1 MARIRTFIAVDVG
14 AEVRKR
20 AAALQQQLA
29 RTGAE
34 VKWIAPD
41 QMHLTL
47 LFLGDVDELELVKV
61 CRAVQEVAARE
72 PPFPLR
78 VSGVGAFPNNR
89 RPKIVWGGIT
99 DGADALRRLY
109 GLLEEKLLDL
119 GVYRK
124 EDRDYTPHLTLG
136 RAKAEAGENALAR
149 ELPKLLA
156 WDGGRAVVDEV
167 LVFSSELRRDGPE
180 YAVMGRG
187 ELAGRPPG

>member
-14 AEVRKR
+14 AEARKR

-29 RTGAE
+29 KTGAE
-34 VKWIAPD
+34 VKWVAPD

-47 LFLGDVDELELVKV
+47 LFLGDVDELDLVKV

-78 VSGVGAFPNNR
+78 VSGVGAFPNAR
-89 RPKIVWGGIT
+89 RPKIVWAGIT

-136 RAKAEAGENALAR
+136 RLKAEGGEHTLAR

-156 WDGGRAVVDEV
+156 WDGGRSVVDEV
-167 LVFSSELRRDGPE
+167 LVYSSELRRDGPE
-180 YAVMGRG
+180 YAIMGRA
-187 ELAGRPPG
+187 ELGGKPAG